1 VYSAGRNS
9 LRVRHMPQ
17 CVGDACGR
25 RLEARLQAQL
35 AAAEEAIRADMRRQL
50 LQQRRALLQRLDA
63 ARSARE
69 HNATMVSDPALTLG
83 HAAAVALP
91 AADAALDADR
101 GAGASASGAGCTPH
115 EGARQRLPERVGIFG
130 ARPPQ
135 QDRSVCCRHVHMMRH
150 SLSARHF

>member
-1 VYSAGRNS
+1 MYSAGRNS

-115 EGARQRLPERVGIFG
+115 EGARQRLPERAPMPREVAGAARARQEVETQPWCACSG
-130 ARPPQ
+130 AR
-135 QDRSVCCRHVHMMRH
+135 
-150 SLSARHF
+150 